1 MKYALGLVVLVAT
14 LSFAGSDFSG
24 GCAETFGISGYTKAW
39 VYMYGAE
46 NHDPANTFRAYN
58 WTSFTARLNDY
69 VYGSVGTQFQSW
81 NSNTSI
87 QVCDAFL
94 NMDIIP
100 ELSIKAG
107 QFKIPFG
114 YAFNCAGGG
123 IYFLDRAA
131 VTGTSDFTNFGG
143 RDVGLKLHGQFDMV
157 GIDVAYFN
165 GTGTATDADTSVT
178 KEFAAL
184 LTVKATEWLTVAGGV
199 AMIGEPAHDVITP
212 ASMEISGDSVIV
224 IPAST
229 VTVEEWSATGIDAY
243 VLVDYPISENADLI
257 FQGEFMQSGWAAPEV
272 IGGEGQAG
280 SAFYALAGVNIGL
293 ENSFLAS
300 IMPVVRYE
308 SLSPSYFLVVGGTAP
323 ENGVTVIDGCVNC
336 YLTPKNDIQ
345 IGVRNVAYE
354 TDTMDGYTDM
364 YLGWRM
370 NF

>member
-24 GCAETFGISGYTKAW
+24 GCAETFGISGFTKAW
-39 VYMYGAE
+39 IYMYGEDNLAAPE
-46 NHDPANTFRAYN
+46 TESTFRAYN
-58 WTSFTARLNDY
+58 WTSFTARLNDN
-69 VYGSVGTQFQSW
+69 VYGSVGTQFATY
-81 NSNTSI
+81 NGDVDI

-131 VTGTSDFTNFGG
+131 VTGMPEFTNYGG

-165 GTGTATDADTSVT
+165 GTGAYTDSDTSVT

-184 LTVKATEWLTVAGGV
+184 LSVDATDWLTIAAGV
-199 AMIGEPAHDVITP
+199 AMIGEPAVY
-212 ASMEISGDSVIV
+212 DS
-224 IPAST
+224 AGTT
-229 VTVEEWSATGIDAY
+229 VVEEEWSATGIDAY
-243 VLVDYPISENADLI
+243 VLVDRAISDNADLI
-257 FQGEFMQSGWAAPEV
+257 FQGEFLQSGYAGPEV
-272 IGGEGQAG
+272 IGGEWEAG
-280 SAFYALAGVNIGL
+280 MAFYGLLGVNIGL
-293 ENSFLAS
+293 ENSFLTS

-308 SLSPSYFLVVGGTAP
+308 SLSPYEFVVVGVDAAKD
-323 ENGVTVIDGCVNC
+323 NITVIDGCVNC
-336 YLTPKNDIQ
+336 YLTPMNDIQ

-354 TDTMDGYTDM
+354 ADTMDGYTDM

>member
-14 LSFAGSDFSG
+14 LSFAGSYFSG

-39 VYMYGAE
+39 IYMNGTE
-46 NHDPANTFRAYN
+46 NYDPANTFRAYN
-58 WTSFTARLNDY
+58 WTSFTARLNDN

-131 VTGTSDFTNFGG
+131 LTTTPDFNNFGG
-143 RDVGLKLHGQFDMV
+143 RDAGLKLHVQFDMV

-165 GTGTATDADTSVT
+165 GTGTATDADTSIT

-184 LTVKATEWLTVAGGV
+184 LSVDATDWLTIAAGV
-199 AMIGEPAHDVITP
+199 AMIGEPQHDVITP
-212 ASMEISGDSVIV
+212 AYIEISGDSVIV
-224 IPAST
+224 QPDST
-229 VTVEEWSATGIDAY
+229 VTVEEWS
-243 VLVDYPISENADLI
+243 L
-257 FQGEFMQSGWAAPEV
+257 
-272 IGGEGQAG
+272 
-280 SAFYALAGVNIGL
+280 
-293 ENSFLAS
+293 NSKGMS
-300 IMPVVRYE
+300 PGPPP
-308 SLSPSYFLVVGGTAP
+308 SL
-323 ENGVTVIDGCVNC
+323 
-336 YLTPKNDIQ
+336 
-345 IGVRNVAYE
+345 
-354 TDTMDGYTDM
+354 
-364 YLGWRM
+364 
-370 NF
+370 

>member
-24 GCAETFGISGYTKAW
+24 GCAETFGISGFTKAW
-39 VYMYGAE
+39 IYMFGEE

-58 WTSFTARLNDY
+58 WTSFTARLNDN
-69 VYGSVGTQFQSW
+69 VYGSVGAQFASW
-81 NSNTSI
+81 NGNSSL

-94 NMDIIP
+94 NMNIIP

-131 VTGTSDFTNFGG
+131 MTATTDFNNFGG
-143 RDVGLKLHGQFDMV
+143 RDIGLKLHGQFDMV

-165 GTGTATDADTSVT
+165 GTGTYTDADTSVT

-184 LTVKATEWLTVAGGV
+184 LTVKATDWLTIAGGV
-199 AMIGEPAHDVITP
+199 AMIGQPAITDTT
-212 ASMEISGDSVIV
+212 G
-224 IPAST
+224 
-229 VTVEEWSATGIDAY
+229 TVEEWSATGIDAY

-257 FQGEFMQSGWAAPEV
+257 FQGEFMQSGWAAADD

-293 ENSFLAS
+293 ENGFLAS

-308 SLSPSYFLVVGGTAP
+308 SLSPSYYLPVGGTAP
-323 ENGVTVIDGCVNC
+323 ENGITVIDGCLNC

-345 IGVRNVAYE
+345 IGVRNVSYE
-354 TDTMDGYTDM
+354 ADLPEGYTDM

>member
-1 MKYALGLVVLVAT
+1 MKYALSLVVLVAA

-39 VYMYGAE
+39 VYMYGE
-46 NHDPANTFRAYN
+46 DNLMRDDTEYTFRAYN

-69 VYGSVGTQFQSW
+69 VYGSVGTQFATY
-81 NSNTSI
+81 NGDHDI

-107 QFKIPFG
+107 QFKVPFG

-131 VTGTSDFTNFGG
+131 LVSTTDFNNFGG
-143 RDVGLKLHGQFDMV
+143 RDIGVKLHGQFDMV

-165 GTGTATDADTSVT
+165 GQGAYTDADTTVNN
-178 KEFAAL
+178 EFAAL
-184 LTVKATEWLTVAGGV
+184 LSVDATDWLTIAAGV
-199 AMIGEPAHDVITP
+199 AMIGEPVLY
-212 ASMEISGDSVIV
+212 DS
-224 IPAST
+224 AGTT
-229 VTVEEWSATGIDAY
+229 VVQEEWSATGIDAY
-243 VLVDYPISENADLI
+243 VLVDYPISDNADLT
-257 FQGEFMQSGWAAPEV
+257 FQGEFMQSGWAGPEL
-272 IGGEGQAG
+272 IGAEGQDG
-280 SAFYALAGVNIGL
+280 NAFYALLGVNFAL

-300 IMPVVRYE
+300 IMPAVRYE
-308 SLSPSYFLVVGGTAP
+308 SLSPSYSLPVGDP
-323 ENGVTVIDGCVNC
+323 EWENGITVIDGCLNC

-345 IGVRNVAYE
+345 IGVRNVSYE
-354 TDTMDGYTDM
+354 DENMDGYMDM

>member
-1 MKYALGLVVLVAT
+1 MKYALGLVALVAT

-39 VYMYGAE
+39 VYMYGTE

-69 VYGSVGTQFQSW
+69 VYGSVGTQFATY
-81 NSNTSI
+81 NGDYDI

-131 VTGTSDFTNFGG
+131 LVSTTDFTNFGG
-143 RDVGLKLHGQFDMV
+143 RDVGIKLHGQFDMV

-165 GTGTATDADTSVT
+165 GTGAYMDADTSVT

-184 LTVKATEWLTVAGGV
+184 LTVDATDWLTIAGGV
-199 AMIGEPAHDVITP
+199 AMIGEPAVY
-212 ASMEISGDSVIV
+212 DS
-224 IPAST
+224 AGTT
-229 VTVEEWSATGIDAY
+229 VVEEEWSATGIDAY

-257 FQGEFMQSGWAAPEV
+257 FQGEFMQSGWAEPEV
-272 IGGEGQAG
+272 IGGEGQDG

-293 ENSFLAS
+293 ENGFLAS

-308 SLSPSYFLVVGGTAP
+308 SLSPSYYLVTGGTAP
-323 ENGVTVIDGCVNC
+323 ENGITVIDGCLNC
-336 YLTPKNDIQ
+336 YLTAKNDIQ
-345 IGVRNVAYE
+345 IGVRNVSYE
-354 TDTMDGYTDM
+354 ADLPEGYTDM

-370 NF
+370 SF

>member
-39 VYMYGAE
+39 IYMYGAE

-58 WTSFTARLNDY
+58 WTSFTARLNDH
-69 VYGSVGTQFQSW
+69 VYGSVGTQFKSW
-81 NSNTSI
+81 NGNIDI

-94 NMDIIP
+94 NMNIIP

-114 YAFNCAGGG
+114 WAFNSAGGG
-123 IYFLDRAA
+123 QYFLDRAA
-131 VTGTSDFTNFGG
+131 VTGTDDFNNFGG
-143 RDVGLKLHGQFDMV
+143 RDVGIKLHGQFDMV

-165 GTGTATDADTSVT
+165 GTGAYTDADTSTT

-184 LTVKATEWLTVAGGV
+184 LTVKATDWLTIAGGA
-199 AMIGEPAHDVITP
+199 AMIGEPAVY
-212 ASMEISGDSVIV
+212 DSAGAVV
-224 IPAST
+224 E
-229 VTVEEWSATGIDAY
+229 EEWSATGIDAY
-243 VLVDYPISENADLI
+243 VLVDYPISPSADLI

-272 IGGEGQAG
+272 IGGEGQDG
-280 SAFYALAGVNIGL
+280 SAFYALAGVNIDL

-308 SLSPSYFLVVGGTAP
+308 SLSPSYFLVTGGTAP
-323 ENGVTVIDGCVNC
+323 ENGMTVIDGCVNC
-336 YLTPKNDIQ
+336 FITAKNDIQ
-345 IGVRNVAYE
+345 IGLRNVAYE
-354 TDTMDGYTDM
+354 DDTLDGYTDM

>member
-1 MKYALGLVVLVAT
+1 MKYALGLVVLVAA

-39 VYMYGAE
+39 IYMNGTEDY
-46 NHDPANTFRAYN
+46 NPANTFRAYN
-58 WTSFTARLNDY
+58 WTSFTARLNDN
-69 VYGSVGTQFQSW
+69 VYGSVGTQFATY
-81 NSNTSI
+81 NGDMDI

-131 VTGTSDFTNFGG
+131 VTGMPEFTNYGG

-165 GTGTATDADTSVT
+165 GTGAYTDADTTIT

-184 LTVKATEWLTVAGGV
+184 LTVKATDWLTVAGGV
-199 AMIGEPAHDVITP
+199 AMIGQPAITDT
-212 ASMEISGDSVIV
+212 SG
-224 IPAST
+224 
-229 VTVEEWSATGIDAY
+229 TVEEWSATGIDAY

-257 FQGEFMQSGWAAPEV
+257 FQGEFLQSGYAGPEV
-272 IGGEGQAG
+272 IGGEWEAG
-280 SAFYALAGVNIGL
+280 MAFYGLLGVNIGL
-293 ENSFLAS
+293 ENSFLTS
-300 IMPVVRYE
+300 IMPAVRYE
-308 SLSPSYFLVVGGTAP
+308 SLSPYEFVVVGADAA
-323 ENGVTVIDGCVNC
+323 EDNITVIDGCLNC
-336 YLTPKNDIQ
+336 YLTPMNDIQ

-354 TDTMDGYTDM
+354 ADTMDGYTDM